1 MKKTNPL
8 TYAQKFGTQSHGR
21 YKNPEGLQRSFFDKD
36 GYRYRVMHRRMLER
50 WEYLELKQNSWM
62 PNVNHITY
70 IYTLEQAIE
79 LEIDFRGNWEEPKP
93 DTEKEY
99 FNNNTYC
106 QKDDW
111 VLTDTVGP
119 LDEYWVIQVLW
130 RNNSGWPHLR
140 TGTGTYV
147 FDSNNNKHKPFDA
160 WDYKNDQKAGTSDTY
175 GNKDMLLNG
184 KQKMMA
190 QLIASNIKEYG
201 YYSMEVVKISYA
213 CIYNLQSVRDIR
225 IKEVM
230 RSESIMNAVAKELK
244 DIMKNKGADLGFVVE
259 NLMEMGKDDR
269 EKIQEIR
276 LEVLKLLGSMNNAP
290 MYQLTGNSGNGAPEK
305 IPVEV
310 EDVRANND
318 LKNLGIE

>member
-1 MKKTNPL
+1 MKKTNQL
-8 TYAQKFGTQSHGR
+8 TYAQKFGTQSHNR

-62 PNVNHITY
+62 SNVNHITY

-79 LEIDFRGNWEEPKP
+79 LGIDFRENWEEPKP

-106 QKDDW
+106 QKYDW

-119 LDEYWVIQVLW
+119 LDEYWVMQILW

-147 FDSNNNKHKPFDA
+147 FDSNNSKHKPFDA

-225 IKEVM
+225 IREVM
-230 RSESIMNAVAKELK
+230 RSEGIMNAVAKELK
-244 DIMKNKGADLGFVVE
+244 DALKDSNLDVKWVCGQLKDMGENDHDKDPDRRLQVVKLVGA
-259 NLMEMGKDDR
+259 
-269 EKIQEIR
+269 
-276 LEVLKLLGSMNNAP
+276 MNNMP
-290 MYQLTGNSGNGAPEK
+290 VYESISENGSPQK
-305 IPVEV
+305 ILAEV
-310 EDVRANND
+310 EDVKANSD
-318 LKNLGIE
+318 LKNLGIK